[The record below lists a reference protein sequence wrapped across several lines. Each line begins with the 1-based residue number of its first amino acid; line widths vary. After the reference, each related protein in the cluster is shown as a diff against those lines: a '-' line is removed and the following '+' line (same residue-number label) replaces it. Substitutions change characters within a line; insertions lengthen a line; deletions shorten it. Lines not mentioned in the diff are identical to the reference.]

1 MEKSIENFSET
12 TIEFLK
18 EKQEFISEEFFD
30 RNLIRQSISSGD
42 ISNIKEIY
50 YSSLIHL
57 CKGKIKEFCDDY
69 KRLANLYIKLE
80 VPYIVL
86 VNEINHLQHILMDL
100 FIGYDKKDEIITIYN
115 FSVKIQNIIA
125 KEYFSIYAKSLI
137 SICNC
142 RLSSLSDMIEKFVV
156 DHYANHLKWLIQ
168 LSKSLI
174 VEDTNN
180 FPQTDKTICSF
191 GKWLTNDAKSVIKN
205 NSKLKELERVHS
217 QLHYVA
223 LQIKQIMIAT
233 DKIFD
238 YDILFTYL
246 EKCELLSLSIGTELA
261 LIDNTIINQ
270 NAIKDTLTGAIGRQG
285 LSRIFQNQYELSQ
298 ATSSKF
304 VIAHCDLDFFKN
316 VNDTY
321 GHIAGDKMLQ
331 GFVKVVKSNIRS
343 SDIII
348 RYGGE
353 EFVLILP
360 AINKHQAFIVL
371 EKIRVSFEQFIL
383 RYEQNDIKATV
394 SIGTYEIE
402 AEEKYSDDL
411 LDEYIDYAD
420 KKLYKAKHDGRNRIK

>member
-1 MEKSIENFSET
+1 MENEIENFSEDA
-12 TIEFLK
+12 IFFLK
-18 EKQEFISEEFFD
+18 DKQEFISEEFFD
-30 RNLIRQSISSGD
+30 RNIIRQSIPKAE
-42 ISNIKEIY
+42 ILNIKQIY
-50 YSSLIHL
+50 HTSLIHL
-57 CKGKIKEFCDDY
+57 CKGQIKEFCDDY
-69 KRLANLYIKLE
+69 RELANLYIKLE

-100 FIGYDKKDEIITIYN
+100 FISYEKKDEIITIYK

-125 KEYFSIYAKSLI
+125 KEYFSLYAKSLI

-174 VEDTNN
+174 KSDTKD

-223 LQIKQIMIAT
+223 LQIKQIMIAS
-233 DKIFD
+233 DKNYD

-304 VIAHCDLDFFKN
+304 VIALCDLDYFKK

-331 GFVKVVKSNIRS
+331 GFVEVVKLNIRN

-360 AINKHQAFIVL
+360 AINKQQAFVVL
-371 EKIRVSFEQFIL
+371 EKIRSSFEEYVL
-383 RYEQNDIKATV
+383 VHEKNEIKTTV
-394 SIGTYEIE
+394 SIGTYEID
-402 AEEKYSDDL
+402 AQEKFSVDL
-411 LDEYIDYAD
+411 IDEYIDYAD
-420 KKLYKAKHDGRNRIK
+420 KKLYKAKHDGRNSIK